1 MYNKCI
7 PQIKYFNG
15 HDLNIHVILNQW
27 TNFVSDGS
35 PGEQYSYYVRISIK
49 SIQSSQ
55 IVLNCQQPCA
65 VITCIIKEIRLIQIK

>member
-7 PQIKYFNG
+7 PQIKYLNG
-15 HDLNIHVILNQW
+15 HDLSIHVILNQW

-49 SIQSSQ
+49 SIQYSQ

-65 VITCIIKEIRLIQIK
+65 VITCIIEEIRLIQIK